1 MTSALDH
8 DSGGGLSP
16 TARNFLNLRDPIM
29 IRWEKEIRN
38 RVVGAGA
45 IDGPILTNA
54 LPAFFDNIAEAL
66 SPEHPRQ
73 YATSH
78 NNTAFAHGGERARMT
93 QYGADQVVH
102 EYEILRESIE
112 AELVG
117 QLDLSKSEWAIID
130 RSIYRAIRQA
140 VKSFVGIQGDL
151 RTKLAAALS
160 HDMRTPLAVIVNS
173 AELMKTTRS
182 LAKAHRFAEKI
193 EGNGRRLEAMM
204 ADLVDALVLN
214 GGDQLPLKITK
225 IRVARLLEDVR
236 EAYDES
242 STVKIHVNSQPVVGY
257 WCEVALRR
265 ALENLINNAVKYG
278 DGSGIELGACEARG
292 RLMLSVRNTG
302 APIPKERQNQLFD
315 YFGRRDAER
324 ISAGWG
330 LGLPFV
336 KRVAD
341 SHGGSVVVDSAAETG
356 TTFMIDIPV
365 DARPYVKSVD
375 GEHRC

>member
-8 DSGGGLSP
+8 DCGGGLSF
-16 TARNFLNLRDPIM
+16 TARHFLTLRDPIM
-29 IRWEKEIRN
+29 IRWEREIRH
-38 RVVGAGA
+38 RVDGADA
-45 IDGPILTNA
+45 VDGPILTNA

-66 SPEHPRQ
+66 SPEHPRE

-78 NNTAFAHGGERARMT
+78 NNTAFAHGSERARMT

-112 AELVG
+112 AELTG

-140 VKSFVGIQGDL
+140 VKSFVGIQGGL

-160 HDMRTPLAVIVNS
+160 HDMRTPLAMMVNS
-173 AELMKTTRS
+173 AELMKTTGS
-182 LAKAHRFAEKI
+182 LAKAHQFAEKI
-193 EGNGRRLEAMM
+193 EANGRRLEAMM
-204 ADLVDALVLN
+204 GDLVDALVLN

-236 EAYDES
+236 EAYDE
-242 STVKIHVNSQPVVGY
+242 TCAVTIRLNSQPVVGY
-257 WCEVALRR
+257 WCEAALRR
-265 ALENLINNAVKYG
+265 ALENLINNAAKHG
-278 DGSGIELGACEARG
+278 DGSGIELGAWEARG

-302 APIPKERQNQLFD
+302 AAIPKERQAQLFD

-324 ISAGWG
+324 VSAGWG

-336 KRVAD
+336 RRVAE
-341 SHGGSVVVDSAAETG
+341 SHGGSVVVDSSAETG
-356 TTFMIDIPV
+356 TTFIIDIPV
-365 DARPYVKSVD
+365 DARPYAKARG
-375 GEHRC
+375 GEEGC